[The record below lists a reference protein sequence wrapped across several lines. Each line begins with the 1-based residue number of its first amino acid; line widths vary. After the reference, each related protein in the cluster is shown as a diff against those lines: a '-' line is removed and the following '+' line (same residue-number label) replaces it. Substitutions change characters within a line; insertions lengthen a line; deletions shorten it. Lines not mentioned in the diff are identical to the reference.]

1 MRGIVFNAPGDVRV
15 ETVPDPAIVEPS
27 DAIVRVTKAGICGS
41 DMHIYNHGDAFGF
54 SPGCRL
60 GHEFVG
66 VVEEIGSEVR
76 NVRVGQKVASP
87 FWISCGACHFCR
99 RGLHTSCLHGGAY
112 GFQPFW
118 CGGGEVQGGQSQF
131 VRVPLADGTLEGV
144 PEALADDAHDAL
156 VLPLT
161 DVFATAYHAVMGAAL
176 AEGDAVLVVG
186 DGAVGLLTCHAARL
200 LRPRAIVLA
209 GHHDD
214 RLELGRRLGATHVV
228 NTSANGDVAQVL
240 GDLTDGRGPDAV
252 IDAVSSATSM
262 AMSAETVR
270 PGGTVSW
277 VGMEVFLGAPEIAWD
292 RCFMRN
298 LTIRGGI
305 APVKRYLPELW
316 PLLERGLIDPSPV
329 LTHDLTMD
337 DAASGYGAMARREPG
352 TVKVGISPRS

>member
-1 MRGIVFNAPGDVRV
+1 MRGTVFSAPGDVRV

-54 SPGCRL
+54 GPGCRL

-118 CGGGEVQGGQSQF
+118 PGGGEVQGGQSQF

-161 DVFATAYHAVMGAAL
+161 DVFATAYHAVG
-176 AEGDAVLVVG
+176 GG
-186 DGAVGLLTCHAARL
+186 RPRRGRRGPGGGGRRRRAARVPRGL
-200 LRPRAIVLA
+200 PAESTGDRARRPPRRSA
-209 GHHDD
+209 GARPSAGGHP
-214 RLELGRRLGATHVV
+214 RRQH
-228 NTSANGDVAQVL
+228 
-240 GDLTDGRGPDAV
+240 
-252 IDAVSSATSM
+252 
-262 AMSAETVR
+262 
-270 PGGTVSW
+270 
-277 VGMEVFLGAPEIAWD
+277 
-292 RCFMRN
+292 
-298 LTIRGGI
+298 
-305 APVKRYLPELW
+305 
-316 PLLERGLIDPSPV
+316 LLER
-329 LTHDLTMD
+329 
-337 DAASGYGAMARREPG
+337 
-352 TVKVGISPRS
+352 